1 MYIKISNITC
11 NDFYIEYD
19 ESMRQF
25 IQVGSALQCSSTN
38 NGTYYICII
47 AIIYG
52 NINSLFIFVNY
63 DIPYKTKLIWTDI
76 FGDLLKIWIWR
87 DINLA
92 KSLPQLI

>member
-63 DIPYKTKLIWTDI
+63 EGHQGKGFLYGISTSRFFNTSNTCYL
-76 FGDLLKIWIWR
+76 
-87 DINLA
+87 NV
-92 KSLPQLI
+92 